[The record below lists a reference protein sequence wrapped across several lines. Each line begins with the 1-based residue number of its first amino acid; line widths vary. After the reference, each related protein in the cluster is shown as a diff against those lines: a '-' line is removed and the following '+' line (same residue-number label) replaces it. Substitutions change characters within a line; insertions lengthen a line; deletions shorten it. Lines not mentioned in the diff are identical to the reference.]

1 MPDLSIPNLPA
12 AVLPLTGNEITVVS
26 QTGAAKSVL
35 ISEFP
40 AKLESVFT
48 GLIANNTTMED
59 TTLILSYGVNIIS
72 TSTSDD
78 YACRLPVPTTGK
90 RLTVV
95 NNSLMTVSLYPDYNE
110 GVAGSINN
118 GAVGAPAIIP
128 SDGRAYDFICVDNPL
143 PGAWVWSPPAT
154 GQYDSGD
161 ITGTTTTVNSV
172 IVGVQTGISNVT
184 NSTSY
189 GTGAIQASPSVNSPL
204 SPLGFAY
211 QLDTNSAYFKPIGV
225 GNNWNAITR
234 IKVYT
239 NISSDL
245 AGAQIPRFSI
255 SGANGVN
262 KYDLGSDPLNFNNFL
277 GFYPAS
283 AFTYQYLELNQIQA
297 GVVPPPGVT
306 ANVGDEGTFYGIFD
320 IGTDYIFPDP
330 FAFINTSII
339 GDKYIGVGTYTF
351 GPTTVPCDDYMS
363 QMISGNLQAGQ
374 GAVGVKYRFFF
385 EYF

>member
-1 MPDLSIPNLPA
+1 MATQQQIQDNIDLIVTGANYPANSMRPLLTSMLDFSSAGQTLVFPDLVA
-12 AVLPLTGNEITVVS
+12 D
-26 QTGAAKSVL
+26 
-35 ISEFP
+35 
-40 AKLESVFT
+40 
-48 GLIANNTTMED
+48 NTTMAN
-59 TTLILSYGVNIIS
+59 TTLVLDYGVNIIV
-72 TSTSDD
+72 TSTADD
-78 YACRLPVPTTGK
+78 YACKLPIPTTGK
-90 RLTVV
+90 RVV
-95 NNSLMTVSLYPDYNE
+95 VINRSLMTVSLFPSL
-110 GVAGSINN
+110 AGGQINN
-118 GAVGAPAIIP
+118 YAIDTPAIIP
-128 SDGRAYDFICVDNPL
+128 PDGNAYEFICIENPL

-154 GQYDSGD
+154 AQYDSGD

-189 GTGAIQASPSVNSPL
+189 GTGAIQASPSVNAPI

-211 QLDTNSAYFKPIGV
+211 QLNTNAAYFKPIGV

-234 IKVYT
+234 IKIYT

-245 AGAQIPRFSI
+245 GGAQPPRFSI
-255 SGANGVN
+255 SGAVGVN

-283 AFTYQYLELNQIQA
+283 AFTFQYLELNQIQA
-297 GVVPPPGVT
+297 GTVPPPGVT
-306 ANVGDEGTFYGIFD
+306 ANVGDAGTYYGIFD

-330 FAFINTSII
+330 FAFISTSII
-339 GDKYIGVGTYTF
+339 GDKYMGVGTYTF

-374 GAVGVKYRFFF
+374 AATDVKYRFFF
-385 EYF
+385 EYM